1 MAKWNYGGMKWG
13 YRNEEM
19 MEKQDGWERRIGGRY
34 SVKKN
39 STSGNKKAKIERKEG
54 ELKCSGD
61 KLREKRDGWRDAC
74 NTKWMRL
81 QCYSCSS

>member
-1 MAKWNYGGMKWG
+1 M
-13 YRNEEM
+13 
-19 MEKQDGWERRIGGRY
+19 
-34 SVKKN
+34 KKN
-39 STSGNKKAKIERKEG
+39 NTSGNKKAKIVRKEG

-61 KLREKRDGWRDAC
+61 KLREKRDGRRDAC